1 MLDIKVK
8 SLQKLLKYLKILQF
22 YSLII
27 DKIHYQN
34 INTTA
39 MIFTKKKCIDDRI
52 MKEMHRGVTQWQG
65 KGAYTNEDSLILVT
79 VISKYEISQLK
90 KIVKEID
97 PKAFIIFNDGM
108 DVTGNFEKRL

>member
-1 MLDIKVK
+1 MGIYSKDYINRTVLNEVYFGETKEIRKM
-8 SLQKLLKYLKILQF
+8 QNLL
-22 YSLII
+22 SII
-27 DKIHYQN
+27 R
-34 INTTA
+34 
-39 MIFTKKKCIDDRI
+39 KKCIDDRI
-52 MKEMHRGVTQWQG
+52 MKEMHRGVTYWQG